1 MKKHNTV
8 KVVLITILVLAL
20 LTWILPAAYFSG
32 EFVKQGRVQVGLFDL
47 FNYPVVALSYFGY
60 IALFVILVGGFYG
73 ILYKIPAYRSFLDK
87 LVEASK
93 GKEKFCLSVM
103 IVLIAFLVSICGLHL
118 GIALFVPLV
127 VSLVL
132 LMGFDKMV
140 AAFVTVGSISVG
152 LAGSTYAFNNLSV
165 LEQYLNLG
173 FNYQIG
179 VRFIILLV
187 GIALVIFNTL
197 MYIKKTTSSVIDKK
211 VVKKAHEVKEEKVEV
226 VKVNKEKVAANK
238 KKTSTAKSS
247 SSKSKSTKKG
257 NTKSKSKNANK
268 AALKDEDIIIVREA
282 AVAEELVPAKNDK
295 NHSIWPFIVTF
306 AVLFVLMVLA
316 FVSWGEG
323 AFGVDAFE
331 KATTGVLEFKLFGFP
346 LFGKLLGTVNSFG
359 VWSLTDLFFPMALL
373 VTLLAIIYKVNFDDV
388 LSGFLGGARKA
399 LRPAA
404 IVILVYSVLVLVTYH
419 PFQLVIY
426 KALLGIPKGFNIV
439 ATSLVAILASVFN
452 ADPAYTFQSVVP
464 YFASVVTKVDNYGVA
479 GIIFQSMY
487 GFTMLFAPTS
497 LVLMGL
503 LSFLKI
509 NYGEWLKNAFK
520 LIFEFLIILLIIF
533 IILVLV

>member
-8 KVVLITILVLAL
+8 KVVLITILVLLL

-32 EFVKQGRVQVGLFDL
+32 EFVDQGRVQAGLFDL

-87 LVEASK
+87 LVEMCK

-103 IVLIAFLVSICGLHL
+103 IVLIAFLVSICGLHI

-132 LMGFDKMV
+132 LMGYDKMV
-140 AAFVTVGSISVG
+140 AAFVTVGSVSVG
-152 LAGSTYAFNNLSV
+152 LAGSTYAYTNLSV

-173 FNYQIG
+173 FTYQIG
-179 VRFIILLV
+179 VRFVILLV

-197 MYIKKTTSSVIDKK
+197 MYIRKTNAKVIDRKP
-211 VVKKAHEVKEEKVEV
+211 VKKANEVKEEV
-226 VKVNKEKVAANK
+226 VKVSKSKTAANK
-238 KKTSTAKSS
+238 KTTTSK
-247 SSKSKSTKKG
+247 KSTSNKGKTTKKS

-268 AALKDEDIIIVREA
+268 AALKDEDIIVIREA
-282 AVAEELVPAKNDK
+282 AVAEDLVPAKNDK
-295 NHSIWPFIVTF
+295 KHKVWPFITTY
-306 AVLFVLMVLA
+306 AILFVVMVLS
-316 FVSWGEG
+316 FISWGEG

-331 KATTGVLEFKLFGFP
+331 KATTGVTEFKLFGFP
-346 LFGKLLGTVNSFG
+346 LFAKILGSVNAFG
-359 VWSLTDLFFPMALL
+359 AWTLTDFFFPMAFLI
-373 VTLLAIIYKVNFDDV
+373 TLLAVIYKVSFDDV
-388 LSGFLGGARKA
+388 LSGFLAGARKA
-399 LRPAA
+399 LRPAC
-404 IVILVYSVLVLVTYH
+404 IVILLYSVLVLVTYH
-419 PFQLVIY
+419 PFQLVVY

-439 ATSLVAILASVFN
+439 VTSLVALLASVFN
-452 ADPAYTFQSVVP
+452 VDPAYTFQSVLP
-464 YFASVVTKVDNYGVA
+464 YFTSVVTKTDNYSVA

-487 GFTMLFAPTS
+487 GFTSLFAPTS
-497 LVLMGL
+497 LVLMGV
-503 LSFLKI
+503 LSFLKV

-533 IILVLV
+533 IILVLA